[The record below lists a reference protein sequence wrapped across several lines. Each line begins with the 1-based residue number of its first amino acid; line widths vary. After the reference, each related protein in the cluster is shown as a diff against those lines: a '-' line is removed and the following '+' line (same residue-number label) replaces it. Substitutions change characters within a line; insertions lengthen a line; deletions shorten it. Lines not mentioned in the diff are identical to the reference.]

1 MDQSTNLNMPYIMAS
16 QAQKHV
22 THNEAIRTLDALVQ
36 ISIIDKDLST
46 PPASPND
53 GDRYIPATGATGEWA
68 GKEDRI
74 AAYQDGAWMFYIPS
88 DGFLA
93 FITDE
98 SLIYVYN
105 STNWTLYTDGKIG
118 GPATILNAGT
128 NGGETRFELAEE
140 EITLAGSSIDS
151 TIVIPDRAIV
161 FAVTTRTTQTITGA
175 TSYDCG
181 IAGDIGKFGGALGI
195 TLGST
200 NSGVVGPSAFY
211 VDTVVRLSA
220 NGSDFTDGKVR
231 VAIHYMLCTPPSS

>member
-74 AAYQDGAWMFYIPS
+74 AAYQDGAWMFYIPGN
-88 DGFLA
+88 GFLA

-98 SLIYVYN
+98 GLVYIYN
-105 STNWTLYTDGKIG
+105 
-118 GPATILNAGT
+118 GT
-128 NGGETRFELAEE
+128 NGGSVHRWK
-140 EITLAGSSIDS
+140 SRWPNHCSQY
-151 TIVIPDRAIV
+151 RNQW
-161 FAVTTRTTQTITGA
+161 R
-175 TSYDCG
+175 
-181 IAGDIGKFGGALGI
+181 
-195 TLGST
+195 
-200 NSGVVGPSAFY
+200 
-211 VDTVVRLSA
+211 
-220 NGSDFTDGKVR
+220 
-231 VAIHYMLCTPPSS
+231 